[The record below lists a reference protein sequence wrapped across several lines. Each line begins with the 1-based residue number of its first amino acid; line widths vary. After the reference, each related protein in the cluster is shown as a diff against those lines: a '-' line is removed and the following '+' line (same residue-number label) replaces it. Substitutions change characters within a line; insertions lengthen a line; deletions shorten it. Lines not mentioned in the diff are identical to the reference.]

1 MKAGE
6 TLDGEGG
13 FTVWD
18 KALALTSADEALP
31 ISEAHDL
38 ILQRDTGS
46 GTILQSY
53 DVNLV
58 NDSATSMYRAAIVI

>member
-38 ILQRDTGS
+38 ILQRDAAS
-46 GTILQSY
+46 GTI
-53 DVNLV
+53 
-58 NDSATSMYRAAIVI
+58 